1 MPDLII
7 HRVLQLI
14 IVLTVCSIMF
24 DDDYYVQLL
33 LDCFDDHIYLG
44 LPLMME
50 LEAMN
55 NPARLIPLTPLLK
68 QYPILCSE
76 TATPTHLLGGVHKG
90 DDSGSWLRAVVLYQ
104 RCPLFIYNKE
114 CDV

>member
-1 MPDLII
+1 MSNLII

-33 LDCFDDHIYLG
+33 LDYFDDHIYLG

-55 NPARLIPLTPLLK
+55 NPARLIPLTSYI
-68 QYPILCSE
+68 YPNSVALMEMYRYSDI
-76 TATPTHLLGGVHKG
+76 
-90 DDSGSWLRAVVLYQ
+90 Q
-104 RCPLFIYNKE
+104 
-114 CDV
+114 

>member
-7 HRVLQLI
+7 HKVML
-14 IVLTVCSIMF
+14 LTILLTTHNIMP
-24 DDDYYVQLL
+24 DNDYYVQLL

-55 NPARLIPLTPLLK
+55 NPARLVPLTCYI
-68 QYPILCSE
+68 YPISI
-76 TATPTHLLGGVHKG
+76 
-90 DDSGSWLRAVVLYQ
+90 VLMKMYSYGNN
-104 RCPLFIYNKE
+104 R
-114 CDV
+114 

>member
-1 MPDLII
+1 MSNLII

-55 NPARLIPLTPLLK
+55 NPARLIPLTSYI
-68 QYPILCSE
+68 YPISIVLMKMYSY
-76 TATPTHLLGGVHKG
+76 G
-90 DDSGSWLRAVVLYQ
+90 DNGCHV
-104 RCPLFIYNKE
+104 
-114 CDV
+114 

>member
-1 MPDLII
+1 MSNLII

-33 LDCFDDHIYLG
+33 LDYFDDHIYLG

-50 LEAMN
+50 LEATN
-55 NPARLIPLTPLLK
+55 KPARLIPLTSYI
-68 QYPILCSE
+68 YPNSVALMEMYRYSDI
-76 TATPTHLLGGVHKG
+76 
-90 DDSGSWLRAVVLYQ
+90 Q
-104 RCPLFIYNKE
+104 
-114 CDV
+114 

>member
-1 MPDLII
+1 MSNLII

-33 LDCFDDHIYLG
+33 LDCFDAHIYIG

-55 NPARLIPLTPLLK
+55 NPARLIPLTSYI
-68 QYPILCSE
+68 YPNSVALMEMYRYSDI
-76 TATPTHLLGGVHKG
+76 
-90 DDSGSWLRAVVLYQ
+90 Q
-104 RCPLFIYNKE
+104 
-114 CDV
+114 

>member
-1 MPDLII
+1 MSNLII

-55 NPARLIPLTPLLK
+55 NPARLIPLTSYI
-68 QYPILCSE
+68 YPISIVLMKMYSY
-76 TATPTHLLGGVHKG
+76 G
-90 DDSGSWLRAVVLYQ
+90 DNGCNV
-104 RCPLFIYNKE
+104 
-114 CDV
+114 